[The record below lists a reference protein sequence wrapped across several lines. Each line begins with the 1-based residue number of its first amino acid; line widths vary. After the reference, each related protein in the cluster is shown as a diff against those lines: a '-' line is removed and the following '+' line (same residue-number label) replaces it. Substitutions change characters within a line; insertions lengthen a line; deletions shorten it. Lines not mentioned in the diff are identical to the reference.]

1 MSDRRNFGNLRDVLE
16 IPDLIG
22 LQVDSYENFL
32 QRDVPPEQRK
42 KQGLQEVFEEIFP
55 IESFDKKMKLEFVS
69 YRIGDCPEGK
79 LDVIDCIK
87 DGKIYDAPLYVKFL
101 MRLPDR

>member
-1 MSDRRNFGNLRDVLE
+1 MSDRRNFGKLRDVLE

-55 IESFDKKMKLEFVS
+55 IQSFDQKMKL
-69 YRIGDCPEGK
+69 
-79 LDVIDCIK
+79 
-87 DGKIYDAPLYVKFL
+87 KFHVQC
-101 MRLPDR
+101 